1 MKFLAYTVAWL
12 LLIAQW
18 NDIKNYYYNPV
29 TPVPVGA
36 VIISVI
42 LTVILSVATF
52 KELTKGKI
60 KSHNH
65 AGTEHPKLYE
75 D

>member
-12 LLIAQW
+12 LLITQW
-18 NDIKNYYYNPV
+18 NDIKDYYYNPV

-42 LTVILSVATF
+42 LSVATF
-52 KELTKGKI
+52 KELTKGK
-60 KSHNH
+60 K
-65 AGTEHPKLYE
+65 
-75 D
+75 

>member
-12 LLIAQW
+12 LLITQW
-18 NDIKNYYYNPV
+18 NDIKDYYYNPV

-42 LTVILSVATF
+42 LSVATF

-60 KSHNH
+60 KSQDH

>member
-12 LLIAQW
+12 LLITQW
-18 NDIKNYYYNPV
+18 NDIKDYYYNPV
-29 TPVPVGA
+29 TPVPVGT

-52 KELTKGKI
+52 KELTKGKNKI
-60 KSHNH
+60 TQSCWHR
-65 AGTEHPKLYE
+65 AP
-75 D
+75 

>member
-12 LLIAQW
+12 LLITQL
-18 NDIKNYYYNPV
+18 NDIKDYYYNPV

-42 LTVILSVATF
+42 LSVATF
-52 KELTKGKI
+52 KELTKGKNKI
-60 KSHNH
+60 TQSCWHR
-65 AGTEHPKLYE
+65 TP
-75 D
+75 

>member
-12 LLIAQW
+12 LLITKLD
-18 NDIKNYYYNPV
+18 DIKDYYYNPV

-36 VIISVI
+36 GLISVI

-52 KELTKGKI
+52 TALTKGKI
-60 KSHNH
+60 KSHDH

>member
-18 NDIKNYYYNPV
+18 NDIKDYYYNPV

-42 LTVILSVATF
+42 LSVATF
-52 KELTKGKI
+52 KELTKGK
-60 KSHNH
+60 K
-65 AGTEHPKLYE
+65 
-75 D
+75 

>member
-18 NDIKNYYYNPV
+18 NDIKDYYYNPV

-42 LTVILSVATF
+42 LSVATF
-52 KELTKGKI
+52 KELTKGKNKI
-60 KSHNH
+60 TQSCWYR
-65 AGTEHPKLYE
+65 AP
-75 D
+75 

>member
-12 LLIAQW
+12 LLITQW
-18 NDIKNYYYNPV
+18 NDIKDYYYNPV
-29 TPVPVGA
+29 TPDPVGA
-36 VIISVI
+36 VIIS
-42 LTVILSVATF
+42 VILSVATF

-60 KSHNH
+60 KSHDH

>member
-1 MKFLAYTVAWL
+1 MKVLAYTVAWL

-18 NDIKNYYYNPV
+18 NDIKDYYYYNPV

-52 KELTKGKI
+52 KELTKGK
-60 KSHNH
+60 K
-65 AGTEHPKLYE
+65 
-75 D
+75 

>member
-18 NDIKNYYYNPV
+18 NDIKDYYYNPV

-42 LTVILSVATF
+42 LSVATF
-52 KELTKGKI
+52 KELTKEKNKI
-60 KSHNH
+60 TQSCWHR
-65 AGTEHPKLYE
+65 AP
-75 D
+75 